1 MDASREDTMDNIGRR
16 TFVRGATA
24 GALAFTVGGVE
35 VLLLPSE
42 ARAQKV
48 PLKVLS
54 ADEALRL
61 EAVSETLVPGA
72 RDAGIS
78 HFVDQQCSVPPHD
91 ALLNIRIANVRPP
104 FVNFYRAALNA
115 IDASCQAQHGKPF
128 AQLTAAEQT
137 AFIGTMRVGKHPDW
151 KGPPPQPAIYNA
163 LRADAVDVVYGTV
176 EGTEKLGVPYMALVA
191 PKARW

>member
-1 MDASREDTMDNIGRR
+1 MDNIGRR

-42 ARAQKV
+42 ARAQNV

-72 RDAGIS
+72 RDAGIA
-78 HFVDQQCSVPPHD
+78 HFVDQQCSVPAHE

-115 IDASCQAQHGKPF
+115 IDGACKTQHGKPF
-128 AQLTAAEQT
+128 AELTAAEQT

-176 EGTEKLGVPYMALVA
+176 EGTERLGVPYMALVT
-191 PKARW
+191 PKTRW